1 MSGADPGA
9 LPDAASG
16 ALPVAAP
23 PVAISPR
30 TVIEACFSSEGRA
43 ELDTVYDV
51 GLAVGLP
58 EQTVRLAL
66 RRMQGEGILEQHGRG
81 RAGHLLLTE
90 HGGQRADRELA
101 LVGFAFAQDRGEVP
115 WDGRWRMYGFSVPER
130 QRAERDGLRK
140 LLLAL
145 GAALLLP
152 GVYVSPHD
160 LGVELRR
167 SVPGET
173 LDRYLISAV
182 LTEPSAPGCE
192 TPRDLAEHLWPAGGI
207 DAAYDTLAAV
217 LADPPSVA
225 PQGPVAVTARALALL
240 EALEAGLR
248 EDPLLPAE
256 LLPGEWR
263 PLRLRREFVVEWE
276 QLRSREP
283 GLPVFDWGA

>member
-1 MSGADPGA
+1 MSRADPGA
-9 LPDAASG
+9 LPG
-16 ALPVAAP
+16 AAP
-23 PVAISPR
+23 GVVPAAAISPR
-30 TVIEACFSSEGRA
+30 TVIEACFSSDGRA
-43 ELDTVYDV
+43 ELDTVYDL

-66 RRMQGEGILEQHGRG
+66 RRMQGEGILEQRGRG

-90 HGGQRADRELA
+90 QGGLRAERDIA
-101 LVGFAFAQDRGEVP
+101 LVEFAFAQDRGEAP

-145 GAALLLP
+145 GAAPLLP
-152 GVYVSPHD
+152 GVYVSPHE
-160 LGVELRR
+160 LGAELRR

-182 LTEPSAPGCE
+182 LAEPSVPGCT
-192 TPRDLAEHLWPAGGI
+192 TPRDLAEHLWPSGDV
-207 DAAYDTLAAV
+207 DASYDALAAV
-217 LADPPSVA
+217 LVDRPSA
-225 PQGPVAVTARALALL
+225 EPQGPVAVTARALALL
-240 EALEAGLR
+240 EALNAGLR

-263 PLRLRREFVVEWE
+263 PRRLRLALVAEWE
-276 QLRSREP
+276 GLRSGEP